1 MPEVQDRIEKL
12 GNSIL
17 SDAQKKAEEIISKAQ
32 QQADELTEQAREQY
46 RRSEEN
52 EVALDRQK
60 THTLYAK
67 ELSKSDFA
75 AHKSVLAHRCG
86 LVDSLFE
93 DIKNKLEEFA
103 KSDKYSGF
111 ITALAEKADKEQ
123 AFSKDC
129 VINVGRNDKR
139 LADDIAQKYGIG
151 VAVDRNI
158 ELGGLSVYYPS
169 ENIYI
174 DYTLD
179 LALEQERKAFVAGHG
194 ELSL

>member
-1 MPEVQDRIEKL
+1 MCIRDR
-12 GNSIL
+12 
-17 SDAQKKAEEIISKAQ
+17 
-32 QQADELTEQAREQY
+32 Y

-111 ITALAEKADKEQ
+111 MTALAEKADKEQ

-129 VINVGRNDKR
+129 VINVGRNDKQ

>member
-111 ITALAEKADKEQ
+111 MTALAEKADKEQ

-129 VINVGRNDKR
+129 VINVGRNDIGNLLIRFQRDGQAIVNTLLKQKKERCYCLEYQIWNNMKQRKKNMR
-139 LADDIAQKYGIG
+139 L
-151 VAVDRNI
+151 
-158 ELGGLSVYYPS
+158 
-169 ENIYI
+169 
-174 DYTLD
+174 
-179 LALEQERKAFVAGHG
+179 
-194 ELSL
+194 

>member
-103 KSDKYSGF
+103 KSDKYNDF
-111 ITALAEKADKEQ
+111 MTALAEKADKEQ

-129 VINVGRNDKR
+129 VINVGRNDKQ
-139 LADDIAQKYGIG
+139 LAD
-151 VAVDRNI
+151 VR
-158 ELGGLSVYYPS
+158 
-169 ENIYI
+169 
-174 DYTLD
+174 
-179 LALEQERKAFVAGHG
+179 
-194 ELSL
+194 

>member
-46 RRSEEN
+46 RRSEDSEI
-52 EVALDRQK
+52 ALDRQK

-75 AHKSVLAHRCG
+75 AHKSVLAHRCE
-86 LVDSLFE
+86 LVDSLFD
-93 DIKNKLEEFA
+93 DIRKRLEGFVKSSEYAEFMN
-103 KSDKYSGF
+103 
-111 ITALAEKADKEQ
+111 ALAKKANDEK

-129 VINVGRNDKR
+129 VINVSRDDR
-139 LADDIAQKYGIG
+139 QLAMDIADKYGVA

-158 ELGGLSVYYPS
+158 ELGGITVYYPS

-179 LALEQERKAFVAGHG
+179 LALEQQRKAFVAGHS

>member
-17 SDAQKKAEEIISKAQ
+17 SDARQKAEEIISKAQ
-32 QQADELTEQAREQY
+32 QQADELTEQARDQY

-52 EVALDRQK
+52 EIALDRQK

-67 ELSKSDFA
+67 EVSKSDFA
-75 AHKSVLAHRCG
+75 AHKSVLAHRCE
-86 LVDSLFE
+86 LVDSLFG
-93 DIKNKLEEFA
+93 DIRKKLENFV
-103 KSDKYSGF
+103 KSDEYNDYM
-111 ITALAEKADKEQ
+111 IALAKKANEEQ

-129 VINVGRNDKR
+129 VINVSREDKQ
-139 LADDIAQKYGIG
+139 LAKDIADEYGVG

-158 ELGGLSVYYPS
+158 ELGGISVYYPS

-179 LALEQERKAFVAGHG
+179 LALEQQRKAFVAGHS

>member
-17 SDAQKKAEEIISKAQ
+17 SDARRKAEEIISKAQ

-46 RRSEEN
+46 RRSEES
-52 EVALDRQK
+52 EIALDRQK

-75 AHKSVLAHRCG
+75 AHKSVLAHRCE
-86 LVDSLFE
+86 LVDSLFD
-93 DIKNKLEEFA
+93 DIRKRLEGFV
-103 KSDKYSGF
+103 KSDGYAEF
-111 ITALAEKADKEQ
+111 MRTLAKKANDEQ

-129 VINVGRNDKR
+129 VINVSKDDKQ
-139 LADDIAQKYGIG
+139 LAKDIADKYGVG

-158 ELGGLSVYYPS
+158 ELGGISVYYPS
-169 ENIYI
+169 QNIYI

-179 LALEQERKAFVAGHG
+179 LALEQQRKAFVAGHS

>member
-32 QQADELTEQAREQY
+32 QQADELSEQAREQY
-46 RRSEEN
+46 RRSEET

-67 ELSKSDFA
+67 EVSKSDFA
-75 AHKSVLAHRCG
+75 AHKSVLAHRCE
-86 LVDSLFE
+86 LVDSLF
-93 DIKNKLEEFA
+93 DNIKSKLESFV
-103 KSDKYSGF
+103 KSGEYSNYMNC
-111 ITALAEKADKEQ
+111 LAEKANNEK
-123 AFSKDC
+123 AFNKDC
-129 VINVGRNDKR
+129 VINVGRNDKN
-139 LADDIAQKYGIG
+139 LAEDIAGKYGIG

-158 ELGGLSVYYPS
+158 ELGGMSVYYPS
-169 ENIYI
+169 ENIYL

-179 LALEQERKAFVAGHG
+179 LALEQQRNAFVASHG

>member
-67 ELSKSDFA
+67 ELSNSDFA

-86 LVDSLFE
+86 LV
-93 DIKNKLEEFA
+93 
-103 KSDKYSGF
+103 
-111 ITALAEKADKEQ
+111 
-123 AFSKDC
+123 
-129 VINVGRNDKR
+129 
-139 LADDIAQKYGIG
+139 
-151 VAVDRNI
+151 
-158 ELGGLSVYYPS
+158 
-169 ENIYI
+169 
-174 DYTLD
+174 
-179 LALEQERKAFVAGHG
+179 
-194 ELSL
+194 

>member
-93 DIKNKLEEFA
+93 DIKNKLA

-111 ITALAEKADKEQ
+111 MTALAEKADKEQ

-129 VINVGRNDKR
+129 VINVSRNDKQ
-139 LADDIAQKYGIG
+139 LVDDIAQKYGIG

-174 DYTLD
+174 DYTID